1 MLACAKP
8 LVMPSLVTRQI
19 LVVLAAK
26 QENYLNLFYRLSTRE
41 NQSDTSKS
49 WEDIN
54 PPYLLNQ
61 LKYSSDSYLQ
71 RDLHDDDAFER
82 YSQMIPRNITKDA
95 ASMSLNQDEVAYDE
109 DYDQFYSHMSPLSM
123 QNQDH
128 EQLEGLEMIQHDDVE
143 PSEGLRINDTTASNT
158 IDEFAR
164 DESISYDIAFEK
176 LEDNEYVELEED
188 WEIIHQ
194 SLNRNGSAICEVCDN
209 IDDVCD
215 D

>member
-1 MLACAKP
+1 
-8 LVMPSLVTRQI
+8 
-19 LVVLAAK
+19 
-26 QENYLNLFYRLSTRE
+26 
-41 NQSDTSKS
+41 
-49 WEDIN
+49 
-54 PPYLLNQ
+54 
-61 LKYSSDSYLQ
+61 
-71 RDLHDDDAFER
+71 
-82 YSQMIPRNITKDA
+82 
-95 ASMSLNQDEVAYDE
+95 
-109 DYDQFYSHMSPLSM
+109 MSPLSM

-143 PSEGLRINDTTASNT
+143 TSEGLRINDTTASNT